1 MSWNSERGVEGM
13 EEATDVAVSHP
24 FCSSV
29 ISFCTGEVHGKSLE
43 SEEGA
48 GRDHSGVLRG
58 DSELSWDS
66 NMK

>member
-1 MSWNSERGVEGM
+1 M

-29 ISFCTGEVHGKSLE
+29 ISFIAGEVRGKSLE

-48 GRDHSGVLRG
+48 GRDHCEVHRG